1 MTKQDRQKVSILV
14 VLLAV
19 LGLTVFLG
27 YRMNRPATTSAVVQA
42 PAQKVSTNL
51 PSASGAKIRL
61 DLVEKE
67 EADQDIGKRD
77 VFQYRQAP
85 PPPPPPGPQ
94 RGVTGPFGSG
104 PGGFPGGPGS
114 TIPQV
119 VTAPPQG
126 PPKPPPPPPI
136 TLKYQGFA
144 ARSTPS
150 GGFTAFLADD
160 SRHYNV
166 TVGEIL
172 MGKYRIAG
180 ITDKSVDVED
190 LENNRRQS
198 LPLLK

>member
-1 MTKQDRQKVSILV
+1 MTKQGQKVTFLV

-27 YRMNRPATTSAVVQA
+27 YRMTRPPTTTSVVQT
-42 PAQKVSTNL
+42 PQQKVSTNL
-51 PSASGAKIRL
+51 PSSSGAQIRL

-67 EADQDIGKRD
+67 KAGENIGKRNL
-77 VFQYRQAP
+77 FQYQQAP
-85 PPPPPPGPQ
+85 PPPPPPGP
-94 RGVTGPFGSG
+94 RGGRGQGSG
-104 PGGFPGGPGS
+104 GPVGFPPV
-114 TIPQV
+114 Q
-119 VTAPPQG
+119 
-126 PPKPPPPPPI
+126 PPPPVIITPPGPPPPPPLPPI

-144 ARSTPS
+144 ARSAPN

-172 MGKYRIAG
+172 MGKYRIAS
-180 ITDKSVDVED
+180 ITDRSVDVED
-190 LENNRRQS
+190 LEYNRHQF

>member
-1 MTKQDRQKVSILV
+1 MTKQDRQKVTFLV

-27 YRMNRPATTSAVVQA
+27 YRMTRPPTTTSVVQT
-42 PAQKVSTNL
+42 PQQKVSTNL
-51 PSASGAKIRL
+51 PSSSGAQIRL

-67 EADQDIGKRD
+67 KAGENIGKRNL
-77 VFQYRQAP
+77 FQYQQAPPPLPPPGPRGRGPQGSGPGAFLPVQPPVPVVVTPAGP
-85 PPPPPPGPQ
+85 PPPPPL
-94 RGVTGPFGSG
+94 
-104 PGGFPGGPGS
+104 
-114 TIPQV
+114 
-119 VTAPPQG
+119 
-126 PPKPPPPPPI
+126 PPI

-144 ARSTPS
+144 ARSAPN

-172 MGKYRIAG
+172 MGKYRIAS
-180 ITDKSVDVED
+180 ITDRSVDVED
-190 LENNRRQS
+190 LEHNRHQS

>member
-1 MTKQDRQKVSILV
+1 MTKQDRQKVTFLV

-27 YRMNRPATTSAVVQA
+27 YRMTRPPTTTSVAQT
-42 PAQKVSTNL
+42 PQQKVSTNL
-51 PSASGAKIRL
+51 PSSSGAQIRL

-67 EADQDIGKRD
+67 KAGENIGKRNL
-77 VFQYRQAP
+77 FQYQQPPPPLPPPGPRGRGPQGSGPGAFLPAQPPAPVVVTPGP
-85 PPPPPPGPQ
+85 PPPPPL
-94 RGVTGPFGSG
+94 
-104 PGGFPGGPGS
+104 
-114 TIPQV
+114 
-119 VTAPPQG
+119 
-126 PPKPPPPPPI
+126 PPI

-144 ARSTPS
+144 ARSAPN

-172 MGKYRIAG
+172 MGKYRIAS
-180 ITDKSVDVED
+180 ITDRSVDVED
-190 LENNRRQS
+190 LEHNRHQS

>member
-1 MTKQDRQKVSILV
+1 MTKQDRQKVTFLV

-27 YRMNRPATTSAVVQA
+27 YRMTRPPTTTSVVQT
-42 PAQKVSTNL
+42 PQQKVSTNL
-51 PSASGAKIRL
+51 PSSSGAQIRL

-67 EADQDIGKRD
+67 KAGENIGKRNL
-77 VFQYRQAP
+77 FQYQQAPPPLPPPGPRGRGPQGSGSGAFLPVQPPAPVVQAGP
-85 PPPPPPGPQ
+85 PPPPPL
-94 RGVTGPFGSG
+94 
-104 PGGFPGGPGS
+104 
-114 TIPQV
+114 
-119 VTAPPQG
+119 
-126 PPKPPPPPPI
+126 PPI

-144 ARSTPS
+144 ARSAPN

-172 MGKYRIAG
+172 MGKYRIAS
-180 ITDKSVDVED
+180 ITDRSVDVED
-190 LENNRRQS
+190 LEHNRHQS